1 MTTQPVDET
10 AEDPQDPQDPQEA
23 DLFEPRPRSMA
34 LRIGALLTAGLL
46 AVFGASFGAEWP
58 NWRGPEQNA
67 VSPETG
73 LISEWSQDGASG
85 KNLIWR
91 QDFTGRS
98 TPVVFDG
105 KVCANGRAGEGIRR
119 QERVACFDA
128 ESGKKLWE
136 RRFNVWHST
145 VPWNRVGWANVTA
158 DPETGYLYVQGVGGL
173 FHCLDSDTGETVW
186 WRNLTEDFNFMEGY
200 GGRTQTPTVD
210 EDRVIVH
217 FGNHSWGD
225 QRIPRHRI
233 FSFDKR
239 TGELIWVASPASSM
253 ADANSQSTPVI
264 AFIDGQRMV
273 VAGNGDGWI
282 YAHQARTG
290 KYVWG
295 FHLSKRAINTTVL
308 VDGDT
313 VYATHSEENLDEP
326 SLGRVVAIDATGRGD
341 VTATH
346 EKWRADYGV
355 GFSSP
360 IKHGDRLYVMEN
372 SADLH
377 ALDAATGEAHWEI
390 NLGTVGKG
398 SPVWADGRIYVTE
411 VNGNFHIVRPGEE
424 SAEVLDTEFIEMPDG
439 RRYAEIYGSPA
450 IAYGRIYFTTEEGI
464 YCLGDPDKPFE
475 RTGAES
481 SGEKSSGMK
490 TAEAGPEG
498 DGEPTTLLLVPAE
511 IELTPGEALEYQV
524 RGYTPRGRFRGE
536 VPGKDLTWS
545 LDGLDGEIRDGRFV
559 PAKNVPYQTGKV
571 VAKRGG
577 VTAEARVRVIRP
589 IPMREDFESH
599 EVGSHPEYLK
609 GAVARYAIGELDGN
623 KVMAKEPAPG
633 LHRHDT
639 FIGRPHASDY
649 TIQADVLGTRDGRR
663 VADVGLINSG
673 YIADLQGA
681 LQRLQIRS
689 WSSALRM
696 MQERPFS
703 WDPGKWYTMK
713 FQVRPLEDKALV
725 RAKVWPKGEDEP
737 AEWTLTVED
746 PLPITQGSPG
756 LIGYTPSP
764 GYWDNLVVTPNEVT
778 PNEGGSE

>member
-1 MTTQPVDET
+1 MTTQPMDEK
-10 AEDPQDPQDPQEA
+10 AEDPQEA
-23 DLFEPRPRSMA
+23 DLLEPGRRSVA
-34 LRIGALLTAGLL
+34 HRRWARRVGALLTAGLL
-46 AVFGASFGAEWP
+46 ACFGVALGAEWP
-58 NWRGPEQNA
+58 NWRGPDQNA

-73 LISEWSQDGASG
+73 LISEWSKDGQ
-85 KNLIWR
+85 NLIWR
-91 QDFTGRS
+91 NDFTGRS

-105 KVCANGRAGEGIRR
+105 KVCANGRAGEGILR
-119 QERVACFDA
+119 QEMVTCFDA
-128 ESGKKLWE
+128 GTGERLWE

-173 FHCLDSDTGETVW
+173 FLCLDSKDGAMVW

-217 FGNHSWGD
+217 FANNSWGD
-225 QRIPRHRI
+225 QAIPRHRI

-239 TGELIWVASPASSM
+239 TGELIWFASPAKSM
-253 ADANSQSTPVI
+253 ADANAQSTPVV
-264 AFIDGQRMV
+264 AFINGQRMV

-290 KYVWG
+290 NYVWG
-295 FHLSKRAINTTVL
+295 FHLSKRAINTTVV

-326 SLGRVVAIDATGRGD
+326 SQGRVVAIDATGQGD

-346 EKWRADYGV
+346 ETWRAQYGV

-360 IKHGDRLYVMEN
+360 VKHGDRLYIMGN

-377 ALDAATGEAHWEI
+377 GLDASTGAHRWEI

-398 SPVWADGRIYVTE
+398 SPVWADGKLYVTE
-411 VNGNFHIVRPGEE
+411 VNGNFHIVKPGDE
-424 SAEVLDTEFIEMPDG
+424 SAQILNTEFIEMPDAS
-439 RRYAEIYGSPA
+439 RYAEIYGSPA
-450 IAYGRIYFTTEEGI
+450 VAYGRIYFTTEEGI
-464 YCLGDPDKPFE
+464 YCLGDPEKPFE
-475 RTGAES
+475 VEDAES
-481 SGEKSSGMK
+481 SGMAS
-490 TAEAGPEG
+490 AEAGPE
-498 DGEPTTLLLVPAE
+498 EREEKTQPTTLLLVPAE
-511 IELTPGEALEYQV
+511 IELTPGEAVEYEV
-524 RGYTPRGRFRGE
+524 RGYTPLGRFWGE
-536 VPGKDLTWS
+536 VPGADVAWS
-545 LDGLDGEIRDGRFV
+545 LDGLDGEIRNGRFV
-559 PAKNVPYQTGKV
+559 PAKNTPYQTGKV
-571 VAKRGG
+571 VAKRGD
-577 VTAEARVRVIRP
+577 VTAEARVRVIQP
-589 IPMREDFESH
+589 LPMNEDFESY
-599 EVGSHPEYLK
+599 EVGVHPEYLK

-639 FIGRPHASDY
+639 FIGRPDSSDY
-649 TIQADVLGTRDGRR
+649 TIQADVLGTRSGRR

-681 LQRLQIRS
+681 LQKLQIRS

-696 MQERPFS
+696 MQETPFS
-703 WDPGKWYTMK
+703 WEPGKWYTMK
-713 FQVRPLEDKALV
+713 FQVKQQSKPQGDTALV

-737 AEWTLTVED
+737 AEWTLRIED
-746 PLPITQGSPG
+746 PLPITEGSPG

-764 GYWDNLVVTPNEVT
+764 GYWDNLTVT
-778 PNEGGSE
+778 PNEGAAHD